1 MSSGVVNLENYIGG
15 NFILPTTDRYIDVLD
30 PAIPDKVIA
39 RCGVSAVKD
48 VELAVEAA
56 KKALPAWSQM
66 TMKAR
71 AAIMMKFHSI
81 LQREAEEL
89 AKIIVLENGKN
100 ITEAL
105 ADGTFMER
113 LFSFLCKSVFY
124 I

>member
-113 LFSFLCKSVFY
+113 LFSFLRKSVFY

>member
-71 AAIMMKFHSI
+71 AAIMIKFHSI

>member
-71 AAIMMKFHSI
+71 AAIMIKFHSI

-113 LFSFLCKSVFY
+113 LFSFLRKSVFY